1 MDFTEKT
8 LNSKV
13 VYDGKVITVIKDDV
27 EVADGHKSFREV
39 VLHSGGVVIA
49 ALKDPET
56 ILLVKQYRYPL
67 KETILELPAEKLE
80 KGENPDFA
88 AKRELEE
95 ETGYRAK
102 SWNSLGYINT
112 TPGICT
118 EKLYL
123 YLATDLT
130 YVGDHPD
137 EGEILKCSEYKLSDV
152 LEMIY
157 SGKINDAKTIC
168 TLTRSVNIL
177 AKQIKN

>member
-1 MDFTEKT
+1 MNFTEKT
-8 LNSKV
+8 LTSEYVFK
-13 VYDGKVITVIKDDV
+13 GKVINVRRDDI
-27 EVADGHKSFREV
+27 EVSNGHKSMREV
-39 VLHSGGVVIA
+39 VEHSGGVTMLAI
-49 ALKDPET
+49 KDNKN
-56 ILLVKQYRYPL
+56 ILFVRQFRYPI
-67 KETILELPAEKLE
+67 KSVSLELPAGKLE
-80 KGENPDFA
+80 PNEDPDFA